1 MQVIFSVG
9 TLIQALVWSSILS
22 LTAIGITLLYRTTRV
37 PNFAHASFVT
47 TGIYASTIAWVFGSH
62 PYFGIPLGFILG
74 GLVAVL
80 LFYILEPLRKRKASI
95 FLLMIAT
102 LSFDI
107 LMYGV
112 LNILAD
118 ILQFEFKILSRN
130 IYFAPMDFNIFG
142 LRGIVFISLA
152 AFLVT
157 MIALQL
163 LLYRTNL
170 GVALRACMENP
181 SLAQT
186 LGINVSRMLLI
197 SWFIAGATAG
207 VAGALLPFY
216 QMCNVFTGTYYLAEM
231 FCASTVGGLD
241 YLIGAPIGSFLLGFA
256 KILLLS
262 SLASVVGPDIINYMM
277 IIPLAILVITLA
289 VLPTGIAPLI
299 MRRRGV

>member
-1 MQVIFSVG
+1 MQVVISPA
-9 TLIQALVWSSILS
+9 TLISAVVWSSILS

-47 TGIYASTIAWVFGSH
+47 TGIYASTIVWVFGFH
-62 PYFGIPLGFILG
+62 PYLGIPLGFLLG
-74 GLVAVL
+74 GLEAVL
-80 LFYILEPLRKRKASI
+80 LFYAILEPLRRRKASI

-112 LNILAD
+112 LNVLAD
-118 ILQFEFKILSRN
+118 TLQFEFKILSRN
-130 IYFAPMDFNIFG
+130 IYFAPMDFSIG
-142 LRGIVFISLA
+142 GIQGVVLISFVTFLATFI
-152 AFLVT
+152 T
-157 MIALQL
+157 LQL

-181 SLAQT
+181 ALAQT
-186 LGINVSRMLLI
+186 LGVNVSRMLLL

-207 VAGALLPFY
+207 VAGALMPFY

-231 FCASTVGGLD
+231 FCASIMGGLD
-241 YLIGAPIGSFLLGFA
+241 YLIGAPIGSFILGFA

-262 SLASVVGPDIINYMM
+262 FLASVIGPDIINYMM
-277 IIPLAILVITLA
+277 IIPLGVMVVVLA
-289 VLPTGIAPLI
+289 TLPTGIASLI
-299 MRRRGV
+299 MRR

>member
-1 MQVIFSVG
+1 MQAAISVG

-22 LTAIGITLLYRTTRV
+22 LPAIGITLLYRTTRV
-37 PNFAHASFVT
+37 PNFAHASFIT
-47 TGIYASTIAWVFGSH
+47 TGIYASTIAWVFGFH
-62 PYFGIPLGFILG
+62 PYWGIPLGFILG

-80 LFYILEPLRKRKASI
+80 LFYMLEPLRKRKASI

-118 ILQFEFKILSRN
+118 ILQFEFKIFSRN
-130 IYFAPMDFNIFG
+130 IYFAPMDFNIAG
-142 LRGIVFISLA
+142 LQGIVFTSLA

-157 MIALQL
+157 MITLQL

-170 GVALRACMENP
+170 GIALRACMENP

-207 VAGALLPFY
+207 VSGALLPFY

-262 SLASVVGPDIINYMM
+262 FLASIVGPDIINYMM
-277 IIPLAILVITLA
+277 IIPLAIMVITFA